1 MNVDP
6 SIATRS
12 LAPDESTRT
21 CPSCGCAAGDLLL
34 RSNNGYSIVRCSRCR
49 LAFTDLSG
57 APSPS
62 SLYPQFDQSDALV
75 QRLMRR
81 CLGVFVRQRES
92 IVRDVKKRGRLLDF
106 GCGNGG
112 FARWMADAGYD
123 VVGLEPFS
131 LGHPVERSH
140 LLLIREPLE
149 SAKPRLGR
157 FDVITLWHV
166 LEHLPRPVEV
176 LRTLSQ
182 LLAPDGVM
190 IVSVPNFLSWQSL
203 FFGGGWFHL
212 DPPRHIVHFEART
225 LENALHEAGLRVDRR
240 WNFLPEYGSSG
251 WVQSSLNRLLPHQ
264 NYLYEIVKDRG
275 ALKTLGVAQHALHLA
290 ASAVA
295 SAPLLALSTPVELC
309 ASALHRGAALTFAA
323 VLGAD
328 YDTL

>member
-1 MNVDP
+1 M
-6 SIATRS
+6 A
-12 LAPDESTRT
+12 LDESTHT
-21 CPSCGCAAGDLLL
+21 CPSCGGASGEPLF
-34 RSNNGYSIVRCSRCR
+34 RSNNGYSIVRCSRCE
-49 LAFTDLSG
+49 LAYTDLRG
-57 APSPS
+57 APPSS
-62 SLYPQFDQSDALV
+62 SLYPEFDQSDAFMH
-75 QRLMRR
+75 RLMRR

-92 IVRDVKKRGRLLDF
+92 IVRSVKKRGRLLDF

-112 FARWMADAGYD
+112 FARWMAEVGYD

-131 LGHPVERSH
+131 LGRPVERSH

-176 LRTLSQ
+176 LQILSQ

-203 FFGGGWFHL
+203 LFRGGWFHL

-225 LENALHEAGLRVDRR
+225 LENALRQAGLRVDRR
-240 WNFLPEYGSSG
+240 WDFLPEYGSSG
-251 WVQSSLNRLLPHQ
+251 WVQSSLNRFLPHQ
-264 NYLYEIVKDRG
+264 NYLYEMVKDRG
-275 ALKTLGVAQHALHLA
+275 ALKSLGAAQHALHLT

-295 SAPLLALSTPVELC
+295 AAPLLALSTPVELC
-309 ASALHRGAALTFAA
+309 ASVMHRGAALTFAA
-323 VLGAD
+323 VMGPQNA
-328 YDTL
+328 